1 MKLNNRLNSLGENHS
16 IYGNL
21 SPKGI
26 DDLEQ
31 FHMINIVASTSPMM
45 LHRDYAT
52 RLEMMSRIQERLDKV
67 LRDKSEQVTIAQKR
81 ASVER
86 ALEASRISL
95 RQLGEPANQDL
106 SGLPQ
111 AEYRRLQRY

>member
-1 MKLNNRLNSLGENHS
+1 
-16 IYGNL
+16 
-21 SPKGI
+21 
-26 DDLEQ
+26 
-31 FHMINIVASTSPMM
+31 MINIVASTSPMM

-67 LRDKSEQVTIAQKR
+67 LKDKSEKVSIAQRR

-86 ALEASRISL
+86 ALETSRMSL

-111 AEYRRLQRY
+111 AEFRRLQRY

>member
-1 MKLNNRLNSLGENHS
+1 
-16 IYGNL
+16 
-21 SPKGI
+21 
-26 DDLEQ
+26 
-31 FHMINIVASTSPMM
+31 MINIVASTSPKM
-45 LHRDYAT
+45 LHQDYAT
-52 RLEMMSRIQERLDKV
+52 RLAMMSRIEERLDKV
-67 LRDKSEQVTIAQKR
+67 LKDKSEQVNIAKKK

-95 RQLGEPANQDL
+95 RQLGKPANQDL